1 MTERKPAGVS
11 FETWVDKQ
19 IRDAQNRG
27 EFDNLPGA
35 GKPIPDLGKAHDDM
49 WWVKQKM
56 RRENLSFLPPALAL
70 RKEVEDAVAAAMRAR
85 SEPAVRQ
92 IVADINEKIMVALR
106 RPTTGPPVDQMPLD
120 VERVVRDWYAAQRV
134 AAEEAAAAQAE
145 AEAAAAEEAA
155 AVPQRRSRWWRRSR
169 RTESAS

>member
-35 GKPIPDLGKAHDDM
+35 GKPIPDLGKTHDEL

-56 RRENLSFLPPALAL
+56 VRENLSFLPPALAL
-70 RKEVEDAVAAAMRAR
+70 RKEVEDALAAAMRAR
-85 SEPAVRQ
+85 SELAVRQ
-92 IVADINEKIMVALR
+92 IIADLNEKILTAIR
-106 RPTTGPPVDQMPLD
+106 KPTTGPPVNQMPLD
-120 VERVVRDWYAAQRV
+120 ADRVVRDWYAEQRA
-134 AAEEAAAAQAE
+134 AAERAAAE
-145 AEAAAAEEAA
+145 AEAAAAAA
-155 AVPQRRSRWWRRSR
+155 PEVTVIRERRARWWRRSR
-169 RTESAS
+169 RTESAD

>member
-27 EFDNLPGA
+27 DFDNLPGA
-35 GKPIPDLGKAHDDM
+35 GKPIPDLGKPHDDL

-56 RRENLSFLPPALAL
+56 ARENLSFLPPALAL
-70 RKEVEDAVAAAMRAR
+70 RKDVEDALAAAMRAR

-92 IVADINEKIMVALR
+92 IVADLNEKILAAIR
-106 RPTTGPPVDQMPLD
+106 KPTTGPPVNQMPLD
-120 VERVVRDWYAAQRV
+120 PDQVVRDWYAEQRA
-134 AAEEAAAAQAE
+134 AAERAAAE
-145 AEAAAAEEAA
+145 AEAAATAA
-155 AVPQRRSRWWRRSR
+155 PEVTTNRERRVRWWRRSR
-169 RTESAS
+169 RTEPAD

>member
-27 EFDNLPGA
+27 DFDNLPGA
-35 GKPIPDLGKAHDDM
+35 GKPIPDLGKTHDDL

-70 RKEVEDAVAAAMRAR
+70 RKEVEDARTAAMRAR

-92 IVADINEKIMVALR
+92 IVADINEKILAAIR
-106 RPTTGPPVDQMPLD
+106 KPTSGPPIDQMPLD
-120 VERVVRDWYAAQRV
+120 VERVVREWYAEQRA
-134 AAEEAAAAQAE
+134 AAERAAAE
-145 AEAAAAEEAA
+145 AEAAAAVAPPDSVVRE
-155 AVPQRRSRWWRRSR
+155 RRPRWWRRSR
-169 RTESAS
+169 RTETAG